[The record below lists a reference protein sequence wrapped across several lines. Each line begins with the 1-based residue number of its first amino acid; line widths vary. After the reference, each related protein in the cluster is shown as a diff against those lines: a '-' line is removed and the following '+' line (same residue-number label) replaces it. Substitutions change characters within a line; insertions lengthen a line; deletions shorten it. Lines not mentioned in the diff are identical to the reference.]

1 MKVLLAIGTRPEAIK
16 LAPVYFELAHMHGVE
31 VFNCVTGQHR
41 ELLSGVLDFFRLP
54 VHADLQIMRSS
65 QTIAEITQNV
75 LGGLTPVLKQQRPD
89 WVVVQGDTSS
99 AFAAA
104 LAASYAQIR
113 CAHVEAGLRTGDR
126 RNPWPEEINRRMLS
140 VLCDQHFAPTSAA
153 RANLINEGHD
163 PSSIFVTGN
172 TVVDAVMMARERL
185 NRDTAL
191 LRRLR
196 IKYHWID
203 PDRRMILVT
212 AHRRES
218 FGAPLAD
225 ICRAVR
231 RVAERRDVQI
241 VFPVHPNPRVRELV
255 LSRLTGLDNVRLI
268 DPVPYGDMIYLL
280 DACHLILTDSGGLQ
294 EEAPSF
300 GKPVLVMRDA
310 TERNEAIEIGLAR
323 LVTTD
328 TDSIVSAV
336 VELLTDPAAYG
347 AMVGK
352 ANPFGD
358 GRAAQRIVRGLIRE
372 QDAEQFATEQP
383 ALATAVASD

>member
-1 MKVLLAIGTRPEAIK
+1 
-16 LAPVYFELAHMHGVE
+16 
-31 VFNCVTGQHR
+31 
-41 ELLSGVLDFFRLP
+41 
-54 VHADLQIMRSS
+54 MRSA
-65 QTIAEITQNV
+65 QTIAEITTNV
-75 LGGLTPVLKQQRPD
+75 LNTLTPVLKQQRPD

-140 VLCDQHFAPTSAA
+140 VLCDRHFAPTKAA
-153 RANLINEGHD
+153 QQNLINEGHD
-163 PSSIFVTGN
+163 PASIVVTGN
-172 TVVDAVMMARERL
+172 TVVDAIMMARNRL

-196 IKYHWID
+196 IKYHWLD
-203 PDRRMILVT
+203 PDRRAILVT

-218 FGAPLAD
+218 FGTPLVD

-231 RVAERRDVQI
+231 TLAERDDVQI
-241 VFPVHPNPRVRELV
+241 VFPVHPNPKVRDVV
-255 LSRLTGLDNVRLI
+255 LPRLTGLDNVRLI
-268 DPVPYGDMIYLL
+268 EPVSYGDMMYLL
-280 DACHLILTDSGGLQ
+280 DNCDLVLTDSGGLQ

-310 TERNEAIEIGLAR
+310 TERNEAIDIGLAR

-328 TDSIVSAV
+328 TEAIVSAV
-336 VELLTDPAAYG
+336 AEILGDAAAYE
-347 AMVGK
+347 AMIGK

-358 GRAAQRIVRGLIRE
+358 GTAARQIVCDLLPGRGTDLVG
-372 QDAEQFATEQP
+372 AEPP
-383 ALATAVASD
+383 ALATNLASD